1 MNWLLIVFAIVAG
14 TLLPIQAGINTQLA
28 RNLGH
33 PLLAASI
40 SFIIGSIVLLLY
52 TNVFHILWSSALTRA
67 TQTPWYLWIG
77 GLLGAIYLTTT
88 IVLAPLLGAATM
100 IGLIIAGQMLAAIVL
115 DHFGLVDFPV
125 HPISLGRAIGA
136 IFLIVGVTLIQR
148 S

>member
-28 RNLGH
+28 RSLGH

-40 SFIIGSIVLLLY
+40 SFVVGSLILLLY
-52 TNVFHILWSSALTRA
+52 TNVFHISWSSALTRA

-100 IGLIIAGQMLAAIVL
+100 IGLIITGQMLASITL
-115 DHFGLVDFPV
+115 DHFGLVGFPF
-125 HPISLGRAIGA
+125 HPISLGRAIGV
-136 IFLIVGVTLIQR
+136 IFLIVGVALIQR